1 MAINDAISGGYQR
14 TQELYAHIEDA
25 SYALPVA

>member
-14 TQELYAHIEDA
+14 TQVFYAHIEDA
-25 SYALPVA
+25 GYALPVA